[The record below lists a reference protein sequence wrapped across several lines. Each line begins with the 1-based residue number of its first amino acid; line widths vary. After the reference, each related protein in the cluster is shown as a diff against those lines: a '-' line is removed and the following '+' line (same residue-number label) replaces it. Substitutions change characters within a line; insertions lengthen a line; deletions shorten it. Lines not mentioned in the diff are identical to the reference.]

1 MCFQAKFSA
10 LIIALSIAQTHAAGF
25 DDFQTPEFDA
35 TSLNPETANES
46 NWKNT
51 LSYANA
57 VDDHS
62 DTVVNRLSWRLQWE
76 SLQGENNYWV
86 IDTKLRLFNKSDMQ
100 HASNEAIDYDLN
112 LNSLYL
118 QKSFDQNSLKAGFQ
132 TITLGFMDFINV
144 SNVLTPQDFSEAVF
158 TSPEDSRIGQAVI
171 NWTWYQ
177 QNQQIDLYVN
187 FYPTENRYPLSN
199 YRQILTDSLGTSNF
213 TLSDEL
219 PGAFEE
225 PEILLKWQMQN
236 DEHEIQLIAASLLQN
251 DPNLKPVSLLPPQS
265 FAIEYPRFSFLA
277 GAYSYT
283 SGQHQLKTE
292 ASYKQDI
299 KPVDTGNLEIN
310 ESSIALGWE
319 YSANG
324 DYTLSLESVVT
335 ERDLPG
341 QSTGLIPISLIETR
355 QEQTVISWRKNFL
368 NETVY
373 ATVFAGI
380 FNPGD
385 LKIVSLSI
393 SYTPV
398 DDWIIELIATEVDSD
413 NAEYNIYT
421 SNTLIKASYYW

>member
-1 MCFQAKFSA
+1 MLYLANFSV
-10 LIIALSIAQTHAAGF
+10 LMIAFSMVQTHAASF

-35 TSLNPETANES
+35 TLINAETEHES

-51 LSYANA
+51 LSYINA

-62 DTVVNRLSWRLQWE
+62 DTVINRLSWRLQWE

-100 HASNEAIDYDLN
+100 HNSNESIDYDLN

-118 QKSFDQNSLKAGFQ
+118 QKSFAKSSLKAGYQ
-132 TITLGFMDFINV
+132 TITLGFMDLLNV
-144 SNVLTPQDFSEAVF
+144 SNVFTPQDFSEAVF
-158 TSPEDSRIGQAVI
+158 TSPEDSRIGQAII
-171 NWTWYQ
+171 NWSRYQ
-177 QNQQIDLYVN
+177 QDNQIELYLN

-199 YRQILTDSLGTSNF
+199 FKQILSGLLGTSNI

-219 PGAFEE
+219 PDAFEE
-225 PEILLKWQMQN
+225 PEMLLKWQTQN
-236 DEHEIQLIAASLLQN
+236 NEHEIQLIAASLLQN
-251 DPNLKPVSLLPPQS
+251 DPNLRPVFLLAPAK

-283 SGQHQLKTE
+283 SGQHQLKAET
-292 ASYKQDI
+292 SYKQGI

-310 ESSIALGWE
+310 EFSIALGWE

-324 DYTLSLESVVT
+324 NYMLSLESLVT
-335 ERDLPG
+335 ERDLPD
-341 QSTGLIPISLIETR
+341 QTTGLIPLPLIETR
-355 QEQTVISWRKNFL
+355 LEQTAISWRKNFL
-368 NETVY
+368 NETVS

-385 LKIVSLSI
+385 LEIVSLSL

-398 DDWIIELIATEVDSD
+398 DDWVIEMIATEVNS
-413 NAEYNIYT
+413 EETPYNIYT